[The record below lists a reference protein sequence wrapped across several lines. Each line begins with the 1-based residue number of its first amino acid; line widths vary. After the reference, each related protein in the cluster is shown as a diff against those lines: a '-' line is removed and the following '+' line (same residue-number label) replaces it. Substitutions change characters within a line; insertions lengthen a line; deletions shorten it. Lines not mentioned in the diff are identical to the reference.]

1 PKGSLQAPQIADDRP
16 PEWTYGEPGLVAT
29 ENNGR
34 VQLKWNHAT
43 DDVAVYGYE
52 ILRSADGGPFDHI
65 NSVKGVFY
73 VDDDV
78 VGGVAYR
85 YRVRAY
91 DLAGNRTPASNT
103 AELALPD
110 PTAATV
116 P

>member
-1 PKGSLQAPQIADDRP
+1 
-16 PEWTYGEPGLVAT
+16 
-29 ENNGR
+29 
-34 VQLKWNHAT
+34 
-43 DDVAVYGYE
+43 
-52 ILRSADGGPFDHI
+52 
-65 NSVKGVFY
+65 VFY